1 MPDWSKKDTT
11 KATPYKMGY
20 EGRDYSS
27 MPKKDVEFEHNIY
40 GLVGNNLL
48 KAFEKGKLTR
58 KQLDDMLKQISLEAR
73 VDLGKGY
80 GVDLGYNP
88 SGERWQSRIKITKDI
103 F

>member
-1 MPDWSKKDTT
+1 MANWSKPDTT
-11 KATPYKMGY
+11 KATPYKK
-20 EGRDYSS
+20 RDIGL
-27 MPKKDVEFEHNIY
+27 KHNIY
-40 GLVGNNLL
+40 GLVGSNLL

-88 SGERWQSRIKITKDI
+88 SGERWQSRIKITKD

>member
-1 MPDWSKKDTT
+1 MANWSKPDTT
-11 KATPYKMGY
+11 KATPYKKG
-20 EGRDYSS
+20 
-27 MPKKDVEFEHNIY
+27 DVKIEHNIY
-40 GLVGNNLL
+40 GLVGSNLL

-58 KQLDDMLKQISLEAR
+58 KQLNDMLKQISLEAK

>member
-1 MPDWSKKDTT
+1 MPGWSKQDTT
-11 KATPYKMGY
+11 KATPYK
-20 EGRDYSS
+20 RR
-27 MPKKDVEFEHNIY
+27 DVEFEHNIY
-40 GLVGNNLL
+40 GLVGSNLL

-58 KQLDDMLKQISLEAR
+58 KQLDDMLKQISLEAK
-73 VDLGKGY
+73 VNLGKGY

>member
-1 MPDWSKKDTT
+1 MPNWSKPDTT
-11 KATPYKMGY
+11 KATPYKKG
-20 EGRDYSS
+20 
-27 MPKKDVEFEHNIY
+27 DVKIEHNIY
-40 GLVGNNLL
+40 GLVGSNLL

-58 KQLDDMLKQISLEAR
+58 KQLDTMLKQISIEAK

-80 GVDLGYNP
+80 GVNLGYNP

>member
-1 MPDWSKKDTT
+1 
-11 KATPYKMGY
+11 
-20 EGRDYSS
+20 
-27 MPKKDVEFEHNIY
+27 
-40 GLVGNNLL
+40 
-48 KAFEKGKLTR
+48 
-58 KQLDDMLKQISLEAR
+58 MLKQISLEAR